1 MDPSPEGERP
11 DQVCSFR
18 KFSVVKVWMVDWKG
32 DAKQWGDGDRSAL
45 TSLWQENWGAGPVW
59 GQSPRV

>member
-18 KFSVVKVWMVDWKG
+18 KFSMVKVWMVDWKG
-32 DAKQWGDGDRSAL
+32 DAKRWGDSDR
-45 TSLWQENWGAGPVW
+45 
-59 GQSPRV
+59 